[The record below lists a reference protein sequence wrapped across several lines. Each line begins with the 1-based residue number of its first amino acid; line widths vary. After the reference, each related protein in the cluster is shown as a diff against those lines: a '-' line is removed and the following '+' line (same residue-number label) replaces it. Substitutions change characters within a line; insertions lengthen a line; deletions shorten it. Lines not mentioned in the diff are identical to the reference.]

1 VEKISVIAVAGPTA
15 SGKTAL
21 AVEIA
26 KRLGGEIVSCD
37 SMQIYRDLLVGTA
50 RPTEEEMQ
58 GIPHHLMGFAGLR
71 EDYSVADYVSDA
83 KKAVAEI
90 HARGNVPIVCGGTGL
105 YMDSLLGNIEFSEIK
120 SDPALRMSLK
130 SYLDEHGPE
139 ALHDRLRELDPE
151 LAAWLHPNN
160 TGRVIRAIEVCE
172 LTGIPMSEHQRRSR
186 LYLSPYETAWIGL
199 CFSERETLYARIN
212 RRVEEMLQNGLVGE
226 ARLLL
231 EQGGSGTVMQ
241 AIGYKELFPY
251 LRGEQTLAEAAE
263 ILKQETRRYAKRQL
277 TWFRR
282 NENIQWYSVDGYPD
296 TASLR
301 EAVFDDLRRKGF
313 GEKA

>member
-1 VEKISVIAVAGPTA
+1 MEKIPVIAVAGPTA

-26 KRLGGEIVSCD
+26 KRFGGEIVSCD
-37 SMQIYRDLLVGTA
+37 SMQIYKELSVGTA

-58 GIPHHLMGFAGLR
+58 GIPHHLTGFAGLR
-71 EDYSVADYVSDA
+71 EEYSVADYVADA
-83 KKAVAEI
+83 RKTIAEI
-90 HARGNVPIVCGGTGL
+90 RARENVPIICGGTGL

-120 SDPALRMSLK
+120 SDPALRDDLRK
-130 SYLDEHGPE
+130 YLDEHGPE
-139 ALHDRLRELDPE
+139 ALHERLRELDPE
-151 LAAWLHPNN
+151 IAAKLHPNN

-172 LTGIPMSEHQRRSR
+172 LTGIPMSEHQRRSKEHPT
-186 LYLSPYETAWIGL
+186 PYETAWIGL
-199 CFSERETLYARIN
+199 CFSERETLYAHIN
-212 RRVEEMLQNGLVGE
+212 RRAEEMLQNGLIDE

-231 EQGGSGTVMQ
+231 ERGGTGTVMQ

-251 LRGEQTLAEAAE
+251 LRGEETLAEAAE

-277 TWFRR
+277 TWFHR
-282 NENIQWYSVDGYPD
+282 NDNIRWYAVDGYPD
-296 TASLR
+296 AASLR

>member
-1 VEKISVIAVAGPTA
+1 MEKIPVIAVAGPTA

-26 KRLGGEIVSCD
+26 KRFGGEIVSCD
-37 SMQIYRDLLVGTA
+37 SMQIYKDLSVGTA

-90 HARGNVPIVCGGTGL
+90 HTRGNVPIVCGGTGL

-130 SYLDEHGPE
+130 NYLDEHGPE
-139 ALHDRLRELDPE
+139 ALHGRLRELDPK
-151 LAAWLHPNN
+151 LAEKLHPNN

-186 LYLSPYETAWIGL
+186 LCASPYETAWIGL
-199 CFSERETLYARIN
+199 CFSEREMLYARIN
-212 RRVEEMLQNGLVGE
+212 RRMEEMLQNGLIGE

-251 LRGEQTLAEAAE
+251 LRGEQTLTEAVE

-282 NENIQWYSVDGYPD
+282 NENVQWYSVDGYTD
-296 TASLR
+296 AASLR

>member
-26 KRLGGEIVSCD
+26 KRFGGEIVSCD
-37 SMQIYRDLLVGTA
+37 SMQIYKDLSVGTA

-58 GIPHHLMGFAGLR
+58 GIPHHLVGFAGLR
-71 EDYSVADYVSDA
+71 DDYSVADYVSDA

-90 HARGNVPIVCGGTGL
+90 HARGNVPVVCGGTGL

-120 SDPALRMSLK
+120 SDPALRAELK
-130 SYLDEHGPE
+130 EYLDGHGPE
-139 ALHDRLRELDPE
+139 ALHERLRELDPE
-151 LAAWLHPNN
+151 LAAKLHPNN

-186 LYLSPYETAWIGL
+186 LHAPPYETAWIGL

-212 RRVEEMLQNGLVGE
+212 RRVEEMLQNGLIDE

-282 NENIQWYSVDGYPD
+282 NDNIRWYSVDGYPD
-296 TASLR
+296 AVSLR

>member
-1 VEKISVIAVAGPTA
+1 MEKFPVIAVVGPTA

-26 KRLGGEIVSCD
+26 KRFGGEIVSCD
-37 SMQIYRDLLVGTA
+37 SMQIYKELSVGTA

-58 GIPHHLMGFAGLR
+58 GIPHHLIGFAGLR
-71 EDYSVADYVSDA
+71 EDYSVADYVADA
-83 KKAVAEI
+83 RKTIAEI
-90 HARGNVPIVCGGTGL
+90 RARENVPIICGGTGL
-105 YMDSLLGNIEFSEIK
+105 YIDSLLGNIEFSEIK
-120 SDPALRMSLK
+120 SDPALRDDLRK
-130 SYLDEHGPE
+130 YLDKHGPE
-139 ALHDRLRELDPE
+139 ALHERLRELDPE
-151 LAAWLHPNN
+151 IAAKLHPNN

-172 LTGIPMSEHQRRSR
+172 LTGIPMSEHQRRSKEHPT
-186 LYLSPYETAWIGL
+186 PYETAWIGL

-212 RRVEEMLQNGLVGE
+212 RRAEEMLQNGLIDE

-231 EQGGSGTVMQ
+231 ERGGTGTVMQ

-251 LRGEQTLAEAAE
+251 LRGEETLAEAAE

-277 TWFRR
+277 TWFHR
-282 NENIQWYSVDGYPD
+282 NDNIRWYAVDGYPD
-296 TASLR
+296 AASLR
-301 EAVFDDLRRKGF
+301 EAVFDDLRKKGF

>member
-1 VEKISVIAVAGPTA
+1 MKKIPVVAVAGPTA

-26 KRLGGEIVSCD
+26 KEFGGEIVSCD
-37 SMQIYRDLLVGTA
+37 SMQIYKDLSVGTA

-58 GIPHHLMGFAGLR
+58 GIPHHLVGFAGLQD
-71 EDYSVADYVSDA
+71 DYSVADYVSNA

-90 HARGNVPIVCGGTGL
+90 HARGKVPVVCGGTGL

-120 SDPALRMSLK
+120 SDPALREELK
-130 SYLDEHGPE
+130 KYLEEHGPE
-139 ALHDRLRELDPE
+139 ALHEKLRELDPE
-151 LAAWLHPNN
+151 LAAKLHPNN
-160 TGRVIRAIEVCE
+160 AGRVIRAIEVCE
-172 LTGIPMSEHQRRSR
+172 LTGIPMSEHQRRSKEHPA
-186 LYLSPYETAWIGL
+186 PYETAWIGL
-199 CFSERETLYARIN
+199 CFSDRETLYAHIN
-212 RRVEEMLQNGLVGE
+212 RRTEEMLKSGLLDE
-226 ARLLL
+226 AKLLL
-231 EQGGSGTVMQ
+231 ERGGSGTVMQ

-251 LRGEQTLAEAAE
+251 LRGEQTLAEALE

-282 NENIQWYSVDGYPD
+282 NDEIQWYSVDAYPD
-296 TASLR
+296 AASLR
-301 EAVFDDLRRKGF
+301 EAVFDDLRKKGF